1 MVKLKPVSLLF
12 LLCGYTV
19 SSLLRSADDRD
30 IGKAVLLVARE
41 MLKLKPVWLRFW
53 YLNFW
58 LDLLE
63 ILVFGTLNLLEVLNL
78 VVCGIFCLKFWYS
91 VL

>member
-41 MLKLKPVWLRFW
+41 MLKLNPVWLRFW

-78 VVCGIFCLKFWYS
+78 VVCGT
-91 VL
+91 